1 MTNINPWRNSSGWKS
16 VVINMSKEE
25 AVNKAARCS
34 KCLFDIDW
42 AILNSQTSYISL
54 FKFSFRDFFE
64 ADQSMS
70 PNINR
75 NRNNHLRKKQSFFA
89 PNLSCHYLLLANVD
103 VDECQTG
110 SYSCHEF
117 AQCVNVI
124 GSYDCICQPGYTG
137 DGEQSCAG
145 RFAGYEK

>member
-54 FKFSFRDFFE
+54 FKFS
-64 ADQSMS
+64 
-70 PNINR
+70 
-75 NRNNHLRKKQSFFA
+75 LRLFIRLLIQQTVNCCRF
-89 PNLSCHYLLLANVD
+89 LLLNLINLNYYV
-103 VDECQTG
+103 T
-110 SYSCHEF
+110 
-117 AQCVNVI
+117 I
-124 GSYDCICQPGYTG
+124 
-137 DGEQSCAG
+137 
-145 RFAGYEK
+145 

>member
-16 VVINMSKEE
+16 VVINMGREE

-75 NRNNHLRKKQSFFA
+75 NRNNHLRKS
-89 PNLSCHYLLLANVD
+89 NLSLHRTYRILN
-103 VDECQTG
+103 
-110 SYSCHEF
+110 
-117 AQCVNVI
+117 
-124 GSYDCICQPGYTG
+124 
-137 DGEQSCAG
+137 
-145 RFAGYEK
+145 

>member
-16 VVINMSKEE
+16 VVINMGREE

-42 AILNSQTSYISL
+42 AILNSQTSYISV

-70 PNINR
+70 RNINR

-89 PNLSCHYLLLANVD
+89 PNLPNIKLAAVL
-103 VDECQTG
+103 V
-110 SYSCHEF
+110 
-117 AQCVNVI
+117 
-124 GSYDCICQPGYTG
+124 
-137 DGEQSCAG
+137 
-145 RFAGYEK
+145 R